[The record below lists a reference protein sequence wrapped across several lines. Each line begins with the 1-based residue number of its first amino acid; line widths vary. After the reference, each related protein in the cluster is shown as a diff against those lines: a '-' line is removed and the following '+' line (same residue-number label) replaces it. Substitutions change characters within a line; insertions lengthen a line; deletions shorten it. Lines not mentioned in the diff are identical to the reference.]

1 MTKFNTSAAIKAGLL
16 AGIVFMMLE
25 MALVALIMGQSPWAP
40 PRMIAAIGLG
50 DGVLPPPATFDLT
63 MFLVAMAIHLILA
76 VILALIFAAIVAK
89 TRWSAGSTA
98 LAGLVFG
105 LVVYVVNFYVMTS
118 VFPWFAMARNGVS
131 IFSHAVFG
139 LVLGYAY
146 HRLAAHVVTTDHI
159 EGVEQR

>member
-1 MTKFNTSAAIKAGLL
+1 MTKFNANAAIKAGLL

-25 MALVALIMGQSPWAP
+25 MALVALIMGESPWAP

-63 MFLVAMAIHLILA
+63 VFLVAMAIHLVLA

-89 TRWSAGSTA
+89 TRWSAGATA
-98 LAGLVFG
+98 LAGLAFG

-118 VFPWFAMARNGVS
+118 VFPWFAMARNGIS
-131 IFSHAVFG
+131 IFSHAMFG

-146 HRLAAHVVTTDHI
+146 HRLAPAVVTTEPAEVI
-159 EGVEQR
+159 K